1 MAAAASAT
9 AAWPPTLEHRFAQ
22 WLQTKPRGMDAPL
35 AAAVAQHAH
44 WLLRRLRA
52 AGLGA
57 ATEEEEGA
65 RVRPKTQ
72 GRAMALSPPL
82 ALPCPASL
90 LISLPS
96 FHSQAPPS
104 LVAHDGPSLQAYF
117 HTHGLFPC
125 PPSASHAAVRAADKT
140 PGAQAVRALIAV
152 GDAGWMR
159 RQR

>member
-1 MAAAASAT
+1 MAASAA
-9 AAWPPTLEHRFAQ
+9 AAWPPTLEHRFAR

-57 ATEEEEGA
+57 AATEEEGA
-65 RVRPKTQ
+65 MVRRETQ
-72 GRAMALSPPL
+72 GREMAPTSMSCLTPH
-82 ALPCPASL
+82 LPTL
-90 LISLPS
+90 L
-96 FHSQAPPS
+96 HSQAPPS
-104 LVAHDGPSLQAYF
+104 LVAHDGPSLHVYF

-125 PPSASHAAVRAADKT
+125 SPSASHAAVRAADKT
-140 PGAQAVRALIAV
+140 PGAQTVRALIAV